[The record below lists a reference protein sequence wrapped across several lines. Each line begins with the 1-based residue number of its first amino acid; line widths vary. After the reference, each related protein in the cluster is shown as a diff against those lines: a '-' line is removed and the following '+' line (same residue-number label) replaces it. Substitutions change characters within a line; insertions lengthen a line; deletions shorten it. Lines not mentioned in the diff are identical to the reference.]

1 MAAAT
6 TRIDILAISAAYL
19 WETVDGLLP
28 TLAARAARGVAV
40 RILLADPDGEAVAV
54 RGAEEG
60 MGELIRARAQIAWA
74 LLRPLAGVP
83 GIEMCMHDTTLYAAV
98 LRADDNLLVNPHVFG
113 LPASVAPVMHLRRRE
128 GGRVA
133 QTYLTSLERVADL
146 ATGIDTAT
154 GQPRRLSR
162 PRVLRPVSQS
172 GGA

>member
-1 MAAAT
+1 MDVLHHQS
-6 TRIDILAISAAYL
+6 R
-19 WETVDGLLP
+19 
-28 TLAARAARGVAV
+28 
-40 RILLADPDGEAVAV
+40 
-54 RGAEEG
+54 
-60 MGELIRARAQIAWA
+60 
-74 LLRPLAGVP
+74 LRV
-83 GIEMCMHDTTLYAAV
+83 
-98 LRADDNLLVNPHVFG
+98 DDNLLVNPHVFG
-113 LPASVAPVMHLRRRE
+113 LPASVAPVMHLRRRV